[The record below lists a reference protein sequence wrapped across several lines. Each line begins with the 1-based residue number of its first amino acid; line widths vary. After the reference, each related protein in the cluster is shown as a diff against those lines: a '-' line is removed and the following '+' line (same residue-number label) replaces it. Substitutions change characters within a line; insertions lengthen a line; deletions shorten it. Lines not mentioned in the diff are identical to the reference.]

1 MTTIISLLS
10 QDYIVLGSDSLVSY
24 MRQGIDWNYQTEMLI
39 RRAKRGRIDM
49 PDLVEKLASLVE
61 DVPLHQTNHEDKIF
75 CLPGKNHS
83 FGVVHAGQLQI
94 GGRPIKSVVSDFA
107 ETSLEKLL
115 TSNWT
120 LETVGSALKDY
131 LEGLCGEGPISLK
144 LMLCGFQPDTV
155 DGLPQP
161 AVAEMSIRR
170 KRGSDEIETSLD
182 MHTPPNLAFR
192 GRTDEIEKLTEGMTR
207 ATDEELFDG
216 IDEHQEHIIEVAN
229 GYLSK
234 QYDRLERY
242 RQRNL
247 PRARKIK
254 RELLDERDFDTP
266 LPDELADPRAARF
279 NYLYMNPQTAIN
291 FVDFLINLQIKVDEF
306 SQRPPT
312 VGGDIQLALIQKQ
325 GFTWISQRE
334 WRHGPNSVKR
344 DD

>member
-1 MTTIISLLS
+1 
-10 QDYIVLGSDSLVSY
+10 
-24 MRQGIDWNYQTEMLI
+24 MRQSVDWNAQTDRLI
-39 RRAKRGRIDM
+39 RRAKRGWIDTS
-49 PDLVEKLASLVE
+49 DLVEKLESLVQ
-61 DVPLHQTNHEDKIF
+61 DVPLHHSNHEDKIF
-75 CLPGKNHS
+75 CLPGKTHS

-94 GGRPIKSVVSDFA
+94 GRRSIKLVISDFA

-131 LEGLCGEGPISLK
+131 LEGLCVEHAGDRPISLM
-144 LMLCGFQPDTV
+144 LMLCGFQPDTD

-161 AVAEMSIRR
+161 AVAQMSIRR
-170 KRGSDEIETSLD
+170 EKDSDEIETSLV
-182 MHTPPNLAFR
+182 MHTPPGLAFG

-207 ATDEELFDG
+207 ATDEELWNGFYD
-216 IDEHQEHIIEVAN
+216 HQEDIINVAN
-229 GYLSK
+229 GYLRE
-234 QYDRLERY
+234 QYDRLERH

-247 PRARKIK
+247 PRARKVK
-254 RELLDERDFDTP
+254 RDFLDIEDFDTP
-266 LPDELADPRAARF
+266 LAEDLADPRGARF
-279 NYLYMNPQTAIN
+279 NYLNMNEQTAIN